1 MKTFAQNLMK
11 LAPDWA
17 TLPPELVDTFDWL
30 EDQGWLGIRDP
41 GQPEDH
47 WLSIYPSEQRDHLGA
62 SFVTFG
68 GSDLQYTGHWSAPNA
83 DVDNRIFE
91 IATTTGDGGRA
102 VI

>member
-47 WLSIYPSEQRDHLGA
+47 WLSIYPAEQCDHFCA

-68 GSDLQYTGHWSAPNA
+68 GTTLKYTGHWSAPNA
-83 DVDNRIFE
+83 
-91 IATTTGDGGRA
+91 
-102 VI
+102 